1 MFWSVTPETRTGR
14 DSALGRNMMRPMERC
29 HGPCAMGGMT
39 DKNTTSHSV
48 LPHHKLVA
56 YRVAVELLLAVKA
69 ANVRDAKLR
78 DEATR
83 AAKSAC
89 LNAAE
94 VAPGKPGRRKR

>member
-1 MFWSVTPETRTGR
+1 
-14 DSALGRNMMRPMERC
+14 
-29 HGPCAMGGMT
+29 MT
-39 DKNTTSHSV
+39 DQESTSHSA

-89 LNAAE
+89 LNAA
-94 VAPGKPGRRKR
+94 AGRRPRHTGRQGPRLRHRARRSQRSRYAC